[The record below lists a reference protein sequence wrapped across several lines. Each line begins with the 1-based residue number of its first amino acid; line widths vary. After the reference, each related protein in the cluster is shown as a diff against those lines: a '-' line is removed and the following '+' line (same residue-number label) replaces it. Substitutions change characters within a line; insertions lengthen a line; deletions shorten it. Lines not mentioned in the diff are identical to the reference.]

1 MKIQA
6 ISNSKEIRGTIIPY
20 TAPSVPKDSRAL
32 YGVGKVKFCHLFC
45 RTQRLL
51 NVQEFSSLD
60 QDMKRGL
67 VEPDNLGLSA
77 PFLKFIC
84 LERLPPAWRNPR
96 NGCLC
101 TEISRAEIPNTAWIK
116 PSFSIPFFSYLVQNL
131 LLWKAL
137 LLGVKVTEK
146 EWLSLTLCRNQGAF
160 GVSHQ
165 TDGWIQPCL
174 AGKEQ
179 KDDITEQQSSSFP
192 RHSQA
197 PSRLLQEEPLSR
209 QWPSRCSRR

>member
-1 MKIQA
+1 MRVKEVVPKPRHPLLPRFHGREFEWRTFPCLPTLLIKQPTSQEGPVKGLKSQS
-6 ISNSKEIRGTIIPY
+6 IKFSRLILCHLSLEEGSKLTQWKPNHSKEIHGTIIPY

-101 TEISRAEIPNTAWIK
+101 TEISRTEIPNTAWIK
-116 PSFSIPFFSYLVQNL
+116 PSFSIHFFHIWS
-131 LLWKAL
+131 K
-137 LLGVKVTEK
+137 TCFSER
-146 EWLSLTLCRNQGAF
+146 LCF
-160 GVSHQ
+160 
-165 TDGWIQPCL
+165 
-174 AGKEQ
+174 
-179 KDDITEQQSSSFP
+179 
-192 RHSQA
+192 
-197 PSRLLQEEPLSR
+197 
-209 QWPSRCSRR
+209 